1 MKGIICLLLILPVIA
16 SASVYELYTE
26 NNIEALSELYY
37 GAVNDNKLPSDSVLY
52 YYSELTTD
60 IAKSVTLYR
69 QIVNKYNDSPFYD
82 NARYRLAKYYQMIGD
97 TSEMTDMIQ
106 KLIYSQSPFGDD
118 ALLMLIG
125 YYEGRGANKQAE
137 DYIMQLRDQYPESPY
152 NEYFKSTGMSHTKD
166 IEDYFTIQTGAYSSE
181 DNASRQAAEF
191 RAKGYDAFV
200 VKIQDLYKVMIGRFN
215 DRTKAERYSKVLQK
229 AEGISVW
236 VVKVD

>member
-1 MKGIICLLLILPVIA
+1 MIL
-16 SASVYELYTE
+16 SASIYELYTE
-26 NNIEALSELYY
+26 NNVEALSELYY
-37 GAVNDNKLPSDSVLY
+37 SAVNDNKLPSDSVLY
-52 YYSELTTD
+52 YYGELTTD

-82 NARYRLAKYYQMIGD
+82 NARYRLAKYYQMIDD
-97 TSEMTDMIQ
+97 TSEMTDMLQ
-106 KLIYSQSPFGDD
+106 KLMYSQSTLGDD

-125 YYEGRGANKQAE
+125 YYESRGANKKAE
-137 DYIMQLRDQYPESPY
+137 DYIMQLNDQYPDSPY

-166 IEDYFTIQTGAYSSE
+166 IEDYYTIQTGAYSSE
-181 DNASRQAAEF
+181 DNASEQAAEL
-191 RAKGYDAFV
+191 RSKGYDAFV

-215 DRTKAERYSKVLQK
+215 DRTKAERYAQVLQK